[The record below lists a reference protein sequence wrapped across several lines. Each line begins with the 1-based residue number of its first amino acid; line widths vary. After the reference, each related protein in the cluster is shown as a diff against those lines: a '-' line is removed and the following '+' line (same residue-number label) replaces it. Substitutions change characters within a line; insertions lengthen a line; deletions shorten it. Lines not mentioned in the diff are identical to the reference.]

1 MAARDYANSS
11 RKKAV
16 PRRQTRRKQDKALPG
31 WVWLLAGLSI
41 GLAIAAGFYITR
53 PTGLPTAEPAAA
65 AGSQAEPKAQ
75 PKIELPPKEEARFSF
90 YEILPNYEVV
100 VPRSEPNQPA
110 QRAPKTVP
118 EPGNYLVQV
127 GSFQSRQDAD
137 RQRATLALLG
147 IESKIEKV
155 TIDNRDTWYRVRVG
169 PESDERRLTGI
180 LEQLAAEQIDALLI
194 RVKN

>member
-53 PTGLPTAEPAAA
+53 PTGLPAAEPAAA
-65 AGSQAEPKAQ
+65 PGSQAELKAQ

-137 RQRATLALLG
+137 RQL
-147 IESKIEKV
+147 S
-155 TIDNRDTWYRVRVG
+155 
-169 PESDERRLTGI
+169 
-180 LEQLAAEQIDALLI
+180 LI
-194 RVKN
+194 HI